1 MTSSRTNATPAK
13 LRGSAFLRAANRGI
27 ALLDAL
33 LAVFVFALAVTGI
46 ATWLGQIADNSN
58 QMAKERLVQHGMT
71 GILAEAKQRPLTD
84 MNFERRDDL
93 LEVTY
98 RTAIEP
104 VQLTTTEG
112 ETLEDMYVLTVTANY
127 SEGRLEFNRSAEVFI
142 HKPEDEDR

>member
-1 MTSSRTNATPAK
+1 MNYRQPHSGAIGRH
-13 LRGSAFLRAANRGI
+13 LRRRRAERGI

-58 QMAKERLVQHGMT
+58 QMAKERLVQHGLT
-71 GILAEAKQRPLTD
+71 GILAEAKQRPLTE

-98 RTAIEP
+98 RTATEP

-112 ETLEDMYVLTVTANY
+112 ETLEDMYVLRVTADY
-127 SEGRLEFNRSAEVFI
+127 TEGAHQFTRVAEVFI
-142 HKPEDEDR
+142 YKPEDEDR